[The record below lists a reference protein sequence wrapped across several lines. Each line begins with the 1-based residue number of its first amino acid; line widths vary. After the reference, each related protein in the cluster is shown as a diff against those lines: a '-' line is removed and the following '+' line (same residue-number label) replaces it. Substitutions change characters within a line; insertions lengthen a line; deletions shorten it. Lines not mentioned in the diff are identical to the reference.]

1 MDVGPEHLVVRLR
14 ALRDPR
20 MRVCALIEALGEGDP
35 GGWVQ
40 TLAALIGRAQR
51 SDDADVVLAV
61 QCLTH
66 AAADPA
72 LPYETRQRLYEAAA
86 ERGLSAVARLFLT
99 ASPAPPPGAQRAQQL
114 APERVLRG
122 GAAGRGA
129 SGGRTDQPL
138 TLGERKSLAR
148 THDREQ
154 LLAMLRDPHPA
165 VVAVLLENPHVTE
178 ADVVKI
184 AAARPAVPAALARL
198 AAHPRWSVRHAVKRA
213 LVQNPSTPLA
223 DAIRIATTLR
233 PAELAELAR
242 DAALPEP
249 LRVHAAELCA
259 ARDDRRARPGRAPDR
274 DPPRGAE

>member
-1 MDVGPEHLVVRLR
+1 VDVGPDHLVGRLR
-14 ALRDPR
+14 ALPDPR
-20 MRVCALIEALGEGDP
+20 MRVYALIEALGGGDP
-35 GGWVQ
+35 GAWVQ
-40 TLAALIGRAQR
+40 TLAALIERAQR
-51 SDDADVVLAV
+51 SDDADVALAV

-72 LPYETRQRLYEAAA
+72 LPYATRQRLYEAAA
-86 ERGLSAVARLFLT
+86 ERGLSAVARLFLA
-99 ASPAPPPGAQRAQQL
+99 ASPAPPPGAHMERQL

-122 GAAGRGA
+122 AAAGRGL
-129 SGGRTDQPL
+129 SGDRTERPL

-154 LLAMLRDPHPA
+154 ILLMLRDPHPA
-165 VVAVLLENPHVTE
+165 VVAILLENPHVTE
-178 ADVVKI
+178 ADVVRI
-184 AAARPAVPAALARL
+184 AAARPAASAALAKM
-198 AAHPRWSVRHAVKRA
+198 AVHPRWSVRHAVKRA
-213 LVQNPSTPLA
+213 LVQNPATPLA

-259 ARDDRRARPGRAPDR
+259 SARRGRQD
-274 DPPRGAE
+274 